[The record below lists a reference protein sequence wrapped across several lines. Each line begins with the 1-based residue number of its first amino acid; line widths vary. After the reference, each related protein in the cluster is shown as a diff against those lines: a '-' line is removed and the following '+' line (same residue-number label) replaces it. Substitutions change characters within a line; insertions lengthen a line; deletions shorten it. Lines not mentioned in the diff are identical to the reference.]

1 VRRAFWVALGLGAGA
16 TAAIIASRWMRR
28 QTERMAPANIGQQL
42 GSTARDLG
50 QLAREAVDEWRRGAA
65 EKEAEIRAQL
75 DAT

>member
-28 QTERMAPANIGQQL
+28 QTERMAPAKIGQQL